1 MRKGQG
7 LSVPYA
13 RKWAIG
19 GCDAIH
25 SFRNYPYDGLLVLGI
40 FLSELGDAVVPAPQ
54 GLIIEGGQEKV
65 WVAANR
71 SVRGDGP
78 PDAYL
83 VGTVED
89 QTARYVGDAAEV
101 VIQIVREMSKA
112 APALPTADEL
122 QVGFPGVQNTTKTYV
137 GSWQWGVHGEAVDD
151 EFLRRAASATLKAIE
166 AKKEQ
171 DAGHPG

>member
-19 GCDAIH
+19 GCEPIH
-25 SFRNYPYDGLLVLGI
+25 SLRDYPYDGLLVLGNG
-40 FLSELGDAVVPAPQ
+40 LSELRHPVVAYPDRLAVPGDH
-54 GLIIEGGQEKV
+54 EV

-71 SVRGDGP
+71 SVRSDGP

-83 VGTVED
+83 VGTGDE
-89 QTARYVGDAAEV
+89 QTARYVGDTAEV
-101 VIQIVREMSKA
+101 VLQIVCGMSGTAPTLHA
-112 APALPTADEL
+112 ADGL
-122 QVGFPGVQNTTKTYV
+122 QVGFPGLQNTTRTYV

-151 EFLRRAASATLKAIE
+151 EYLRRAASATLTAIE
-166 AKKEQ
+166 ARKER
-171 DAGHPG
+171 DAGHLG